1 MSAPTNTTTTL
12 VSVGNREDLEDVIY
26 RVAPEDTPF
35 TSNIGKVTAKAVYH
49 EWQTE
54 TLATPNANNAQLE
67 GDDIATL
74 DAPNLTARVGNYCQI
89 VRKTGGVSGTEEIV
103 DKAGRKSEMN
113 RQKILKGIEAK
124 RDFEKRIIGNFA
136 SNAESGATARG
147 TAGFLAWLSS
157 NTADGVGGAD
167 GGFSGGIVAAA
178 SNGTQR
184 TFTEALVKQVL
195 AAAFANGG
203 KPKQAYV
210 GPAHKQQF
218 SAFTGIAQIRKD
230 APGEKMATIVGAAD
244 VYVSDFGNLALIP
257 HAYGLGRDCCLV
269 DPEMVAVGTLRG
281 WATEPL
287 AKTGDSERFLLT
299 GEKCLVMKNQKAH
312 GAVRDLL

>member
-1 MSAPTNTTTTL
+1 MASPTNTTTTL

-26 RVAPEDTPF
+26 RVAPEDAPF

-54 TLATPNANNAQLE
+54 TLATPNAANAQLE
-67 GDDIATL
+67 GDDISTL
-74 DAPNLTARVGNYCQI
+74 DAPNLTSRVGNYCQI
-89 VRKTGGVSGTEEIV
+89 VRKSGGVSGTEEIV

-113 RQKILKGIEAK
+113 RQKVLKGIEAK
-124 RDFEKRIIGNFA
+124 RDFEKRVIGNYA
-136 SNAESGATARG
+136 SNAESGSTPRG
-147 TAGFLAWLSS
+147 TGGFLAWLNL
-157 NTADGVGGAD
+157 NTSDGPGGAD

-178 SNGTQR
+178 TNGTQR
-184 TFTEALVKQVL
+184 TFTEALVKAVL
-195 AAAFANGG
+195 ASAFANGG

-218 SAFTGIAQIRKD
+218 SAFTGIASIRKD
-230 APGEKMATIVGAAD
+230 APGDAMATIIGAAD

-257 HAYGLGRDCCLV
+257 HPYGLGRDCCLV